1 MLRYYVVRTSVCLS
15 VCLSYSLNFIF
26 PSYAEKQQNPNRQAI
41 NLVDKQFFLNANRC
55 QNASYFYGQV
65 TLKNATIDYVTAAAC
80 GGEKC
85 RLAVAGTGLWEAGS
99 LGLRD
104 VIITWRKSP
113 DVT

>member
-1 MLRYYVVRTSVCLS
+1 MSGIGADLLEDCSMHVDRRRD
-15 VCLSYSLNFIF
+15 
-26 PSYAEKQQNPNRQAI
+26 PEKQHNPNRQAI
-41 NLVDKQFFLNANRC
+41 NLVDKQFLLNANRC

-65 TLKNATIDYVTAAAC
+65 TLKNATIDYVTAAAW
-80 GGEKC
+80 GDEKC